1 LPLPAPILDDRSYQ
15 QIRDELI
22 RRIPVYAKDDWT
34 DHNPSDPGV
43 TLIELFAFLGENLL
57 YRFNQIPEATKLAF
71 LRMLQIPL
79 RPASAARAL
88 LTLALKDAIPA
99 GLLVDLSREAK
110 AGDVSF
116 ETLNEVR
123 VWPLEA
129 VAVGRVAAPAPTA
142 GEAKDFATAALDAR
156 GGLKPGEQ
164 AAFYQSATVPEDPT
178 APGAMPV
185 NIQATVDGA
194 LWIAVLQ
201 AESIDTPVLENDLR
215 KALGKGLLNVGFVPD
230 EEIQPGDP
238 PQACPGESPRTVSAE
253 VVWEASTGQR
263 EEDKPYREIAV
274 ESDTTRGLTQQGVV
288 RLRLPDAF
296 TELGVP
302 RFDTEPDLA
311 GTGVYPPGLEDEKKD
326 ARVLFW
332 LRASR
337 RRSED
342 APLGRVL
349 FVGINATEVVQT
361 LKAGPEFLGTGNAQ
375 ASQVYPLVH
384 RPVLAGSVSVQ
395 VEEDGRWMDWQVVDG
410 FDASVEDSRHC
421 VIDLEA
427 GTVRFGNALRGRA
440 PQIGERIRVREYR
453 WGGGPDGNVGP
464 KAIAKI
470 EGVDVDAAN
479 PLPARG
485 GAPAEPVA
493 DALERVPS
501 ELRRRDRAVTEGDFQ
516 ELALATPG
524 ADVGRA
530 ECIPLFHPP
539 TRNLQAAGV
548 VSVVVWPRVD
558 RKHPD
563 APVPDR
569 TLLRQVCCWLDARR
583 LITTELYVIPPTYRK
598 VAVAVGLEPKPG
610 YGVEAVRRWVELVI
624 RQYLAPLPPYGP
636 DGRGWPLGRPV
647 FGPELEAAALQV
659 EGVEFLYGLNLAHWD
674 GAQWVQAATVDC
686 LPQPIALERWEVPQ
700 LAEITVV
707 QNAPLDPGEAVT
719 PPPTPSIPIPIP
731 TLREEC

>member
-15 QIRDELI
+15 QIRDELV

-79 RPASAARAL
+79 RPASAARSL
-88 LTLALKDAIPA
+88 VTLARVDPSPDSV
-99 GLLVDLSREAK
+99 LVPIGSEAK
-110 AGDVSF
+110 AGEVSF
-116 ETLNEVR
+116 ETLSEVSA
-123 VWPLEA
+123 WPLEV
-129 VAVGRVAAPAPTA
+129 VAVGRVAAAEPTS

-156 GGLKPGEQ
+156 GGLKQDEK
-164 AAFYQSATVPEDPT
+164 AVYYRSVVVPEDPS
-178 APGAMPV
+178 APAALPV
-185 NIQATVDGA
+185 NVQATVDGA
-194 LWIAVLQ
+194 LWIAVLKTDSTD
-201 AESIDTPVLENDLR
+201 AA
-215 KALGKGLLNVGFVPD
+215 KLGGALLNIGFVPD
-230 EEIQPGDP
+230 EEIQQTDA
-238 PQACPGESPRTVSAE
+238 PQACPGETPPAGTSE
-253 VVWEASTGQR
+253 VIWEATTGR
-263 EEDKPYREIAV
+263 KEDDRPYLEITV
-274 ESDTTRGLTQQGVV
+274 EADTTRGLAQQGVV
-288 RLRLPDAF
+288 RLRLPKAF
-296 TELGVP
+296 SDLGVY
-302 RFDTEPDLA
+302 RFPGEPDLV
-311 GTGVYPPGLEDEKKD
+311 GTGNYPPGLDDEEKD
-326 ARVLFW
+326 TRVLFW

-342 APLGRVL
+342 RPLGRVL
-349 FVGINATEVVQT
+349 YVGINAAEVVQT
-361 LKAGPEFLGTGNAQ
+361 RKAGPEFLGTGSAQ
-375 ASQVYPLVH
+375 ADQLYTLVH
-384 RPVLAGSVSVQ
+384 KPVMPGSASIQ
-395 VEEDGRWMDWQVVDG
+395 VEEEGQWTDWQVVDG
-410 FDASVEDSRHC
+410 FEASDEDSRHC

-427 GTVRFGNALRGRA
+427 GTVRFGNALRGRT
-440 PQIGERIRVREYR
+440 PQIGQRIRANAYR
-453 WGGGPDGNVGP
+453 WGGGVAGNVGA

-470 EGVDVDAAN
+470 EGVDGVKATN

-485 GAPAEPVA
+485 GSPGEPIA
-493 DALERVPS
+493 DALDRVPG

-539 TRNLQAAGV
+539 TKNLQAAGV

-563 APVPDR
+563 APMPDR

-598 VAVAVGLEPKPG
+598 VAVAVGLQPKPG
-610 YGVEAVRRWVELVI
+610 YGIEAMRRWVELVI

-636 DGRGWPLGRPV
+636 DGHGWPLGRPV

-674 GAQWVQAATVDC
+674 GTQWVQATTIDC
-686 LPQPIALERWEVPQ
+686 LPQPIVLERWEVPQ

-707 QNAPLDPGEAVT
+707 QNAPLDPGVAVT
-719 PPPTPSIPIPIP
+719 PPATPAVPIPIP